1 MQKIFNRIIILIIF
15 LITACGDTWV
25 DIKKGLGGQKRTS
38 TDEFLVKKKDPLTM
52 PLNCKVL
59 PQPGQNM
66 SLDEV
71 EEATDIEELLQSGS
85 NQISSS
91 KFEQSDGSL
100 EDSLLKKI
108 KQ

>member
-52 PLNCKVL
+52 PPNWKVL